1 MSAVAQIAATNCG
14 LPVLRAYWYDGARDA
29 IPTLEQL
36 SVAELANVKL
46 RLGRLSGGKQKG
58 VDALVYRDL
67 MTLAREGAV
76 ATAFLLAGDE
86 DLREGVV
93 AAQDMGVRVVVLG
106 IEPTGKRPNQSE
118 ALIRECDQWIVL
130 QREQLEPFITRAAEK
145 KGEAASPEDLG
156 KRFAEQW
163 IGRAIE
169 NDVRELLAQRPVIP
183 KELDVELIRSAEA
196 DLGSLRGKDA
206 VKRSLRGGFW
216 DALRTLARAAL
227 P

>member
-46 RLGRLSGGKQKG
+46 RLGRLSGRKQKG

-67 MTLAREGAV
+67 MTLARERAV

-93 AAQDMGVRVVVLG
+93 AAQDVGVRVVVLG
-106 IEPTGKRPNQSE
+106 IAPTGKRPNQSE

-130 QREQLEPFITRAAEK
+130 QREQLEPFITPASEK
-145 KGEAASPEDLG
+145 EGEAASPEDLG
-156 KRFAEQW
+156 
-163 IGRAIE
+163 GG
-169 NDVRELLAQRPVIP
+169 LP
-183 KELDVELIRSAEA
+183 RS
-196 DLGSLRGKDA
+196 GSVAPQKMTSA
-206 VKRSLRGGFW
+206 NC
-216 DALRTLARAAL
+216 
-227 P
+227 